1 MRVIAVLPAYNAA
14 GTVEKTCAA
23 IPPGSVSDIILVDD
37 CSRDS
42 TVEVAGRIPGVT
54 VIRHPENRGYG
65 GNQKTCYATALERG
79 ADAVIMIHP
88 DFQYDPSRVPQM
100 IAPLAE
106 GRADMVLGSRFL
118 EGDPRKSGMVW
129 WRFYANRFLTF
140 VQNLLLGTTLSE
152 CHSGYRAYTADLL
165 RKVPFQRFSDD
176 FVFDSQ
182 MIAAVARRKLRI
194 AEVAIPVRYLSDS
207 SSISFKRSVRYGIS
221 TLLTLMPWSRV

>member
-14 GTVEKTCAA
+14 ETVEKTCAA

-37 CSRDS
+37 CSRDA
-42 TVEVAGRIPGVT
+42 TVEVASRIPGVT
-54 VIRHPENRGYG
+54 VIRHAENRGYG
-65 GNQKTCYATALERG
+65 GNQKTCYKTALERG

-100 IAPLAE
+100 IAPLAQ

-129 WRFYANRFLTF
+129 WRFYANRMLTAL
-140 VQNLLLGTTLSE
+140 QNLMLGVKLSE

-165 RKVPFQRFSDD
+165 RTVPFERFSDD

-207 SSISFKRSVRYGIS
+207 SSISFTRSVRYGIA
-221 TLLTLMPWSRV
+221 TLLTLLPGAV